1 MTSVFITG
9 ANRGLGLEFA
19 RQYRAKD
26 WRVFAACR
34 NPDAAKELQALASQ
48 SNGQLTVHALDVTD
62 ESAITRL
69 AAGLSR
75 ESIDVLINN
84 AGVNHAAA
92 NEFSTDNAKAWFE
105 VLAAN
110 VVAPVH
116 VATAF
121 FPHVARSK
129 RRIIATISSRLA
141 SITESYGGSYA
152 YRASKAAVNAA
163 MRSLSQDF
171 AKDVTIVLLHPGWVQ
186 TDMGGARAPLKPA
199 ESVGQLVSL
208 IDRIGPRDNGS
219 FLNYDGTP
227 IPW

>member
-1 MTSVFITG
+1 MTNVLITG

-19 RQYRAKD
+19 RQYRGKS

-34 NPDAAKELQALASQ
+34 NPDAAKELRTLACQ
-48 SNGQLTVHALDVTD
+48 SNGQLTIHALDVTD
-62 ESAITRL
+62 ESAIMQL
-69 AAGLSR
+69 AAGLDG

-84 AGVNHAAA
+84 AGVNRAEA
-92 NEFSTDNAKAWFE
+92 NEFSAENSKAWLDM
-105 VLAAN
+105 LAAN
-110 VVAPVH
+110 VVAPVQ

-129 RRIIATISSRLA
+129 RRIIATITSRLG
-141 SITESYGGSYA
+141 SITESQGGFYG

-163 MRSLSQDF
+163 MHSLSQDR
-171 AKDVTIVLLHPGWVQ
+171 AKAATIVLLHPGWVQ
-186 TDMGGARAPLKPA
+186 TDMGGAGAPLKPA
-199 ESVGQLVSL
+199 ESVSQMVSL